1 MSHCADWAQFEDVPS
16 ASRALSDLY
25 GNTLGGLVKGGIRL
39 SYSKNPLG
47 VGQRTGSISAA
58 SPLLPGSATA
68 TSPYGV
74 DPAGYYAAMQAQ
86 QQSQQQGY
94 YAPYAMATQ
103 PTAPPQQPN
112 GMRRPPQHHQPA
124 QQQQFSPFAAYGG
137 QVPPEFA

>member
-1 MSHCADWAQFEDVPS
+1 MRKCSDWAQFEDVPS

-74 DPAGYYAAMQAQ
+74 DPAGYYASMQAQ
-86 QQSQQQGY
+86 QQAY
-94 YAPYAMATQ
+94 YQPYAMQ
-103 PTAPPQQPN
+103 PAPQQPN
-112 GMRRPPQHHQPA
+112 GLRRGGGGMPA
-124 QQQQFSPFAAYGG
+124 AAPQQQFSPFAAYGG
-137 QVPPEFA
+137 QVPQEYA